1 MRLGKNAANW
11 SGFFLGARRAALT
24 LVAAVMMMVTF
35 APAKA
40 ASVPSDDEQEILIRT
55 TLMTFNDANMT
66 GNYSVLH
73 AKASKEVQA
82 QLSVEKLFE
91 TFKPFRTNQLFFED
105 IIYEDYDSYEDAM
118 FDSDGALV
126 LVGVFKTDRVKVSYR
141 LEFVKNDAVWKWSG
155 IKVNADKLRQ

>member
-1 MRLGKNAANW
+1 MRLGNHGAKW
-11 SGFFLGARRAALT
+11 SEFMLGARRAALT
-24 LVAAVMMMVTF
+24 LVAAVMMIVTV
-35 APAKA
+35 APANA

-82 QLSVEKLFE
+82 QLSIEKLFE

-105 IIYEDYDSYEDAM
+105 IIYEDYDSYEDGK
-118 FDSDGALV
+118 FDADGALV
-126 LVGVFKTDRVKVSYR
+126 LAGVFKTDNVKVAYR
-141 LEFVKNDAVWKWSG
+141 LKFLKNDSVWKWSG
-155 IKVNADKLRQ
+155 LNVNADKLR

>member
-1 MRLGKNAANW
+1 MRLGNHGAKW
-11 SGFFLGARRAALT
+11 SEFMLGARRAALT
-24 LVAAVMMMVTF
+24 LVAAVMMIVTV
-35 APAKA
+35 APANA

-82 QLSVEKLFE
+82 QLSIEKLFE

>member
-1 MRLGKNAANW
+1 MRLGKNGAKW
-11 SGFFLGARRAALT
+11 SEFFLGARRAALT
-24 LVAAVMMMVTF
+24 LVTAIMMMVTF
-35 APAKA
+35 TPANS

-82 QLSVEKLFE
+82 QLSIEKLFE